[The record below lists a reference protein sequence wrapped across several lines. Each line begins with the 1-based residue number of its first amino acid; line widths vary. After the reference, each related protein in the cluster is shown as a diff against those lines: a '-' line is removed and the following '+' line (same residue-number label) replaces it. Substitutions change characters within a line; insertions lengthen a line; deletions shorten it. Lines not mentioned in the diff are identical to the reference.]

1 LLLLEIA
8 GGEDPKAWIKAHNS
22 ILMTLIIL
30 YKKRPQL
37 EPVFNPEDSTEL
49 AILKGE
55 RGEMLIETLREELIG
70 LSNATSTQNATCTF
84 DKQKGALLALSR
96 MGELLVKEFPYDVP
110 SKGKYSY
117 LPRLLGRATVT
128 FKIKRDGA
136 ILGNITIIADGFTAP
151 ITAGNFV
158 DLCIRNFYTGL
169 PVKSITK
176 RFGSFF
182 EQYPAQMN
190 VLGSYNDGFF
200 DPITAKLRKIPLE
213 IIRLEAGSGVPKLSY
228 SSAGFSDMFLS
239 DMSGNSQS
247 AEPSQNSKPLLTFD
261 MPGLVAMN
269 HPDRVPNSGSS
280 AFFSLQSDTL
290 PQDRRKMLDGE
301 YAPFGF
307 IVEGSDVYEA
317 LQPGD
322 IIDSTLVDEFG
333 ALNLVKIRE
342 SSLKEAASATGS

>member
-1 LLLLEIA
+1 MLLEIA
-8 GGEDPKAWIKAHNS
+8 GGEDPKAWIKAHDS
-22 ILMTLIIL
+22 IQMALVMLD
-30 YKKRPQL
+30 KKRPQL

-55 RGEMLIETLREELIG
+55 RGEILIETLRVELIG
-70 LSNATSTQNATCTF
+70 LANATTYQNPICTF
-84 DKQKGALLALSR
+84 DRQKGALLALSR
-96 MGELLVKEFPYDVP
+96 IGELLVKVFPYDVP
-110 SKGKYSY
+110 TKGKFSY

-128 FKIKRDGA
+128 LKIKRAGA
-136 ILGNITIIADGFTAP
+136 TLGNITIIADGYTAP

-169 PVKSITK
+169 PVKSFTK
-176 RFGSFF
+176 RFGSGI
-182 EQYPAQMN
+182 EQYPAQVS

-200 DPITAKLRKIPLE
+200 DPITAKLRTLPLE
-213 IIRLEAGSGVPKLSY
+213 IIRLDGKSGLPKLSY
-228 SSAGFSDMFLS
+228 SSAGLSDTSLS
-239 DMSGNSQS
+239 DMIGNYQPV
-247 AEPSQNSKPLLTFD
+247 EPSRNSKPLLTFD
-261 MPGLVAMN
+261 TPGLVAMN
-269 HPDRVPNSGSS
+269 HPDRAPNSGSS

-290 PQDRRKMLDGE
+290 PQNRRKVLDGE

-307 IVEGSDVYEA
+307 IIDGSDIYEA

-322 IIDSTLVDEFG
+322 VIDSTLVDGFG